1 MKLGKFD
8 FCKIKKIT
16 AIEISVLLIVL
27 VALGIYFAP
36 NFMYKKEL
44 KLVAKAKADNAI
56 FTSKVVEEFSVNKN
70 AKPSE
75 IAKKVADELNQT
87 VENSYNKET
96 KAYTFEKG
104 CKGCNYITYD
114 DNIKTIIVETYDN
127 KNTFLARTVIVPPSF
142 VTYTK
147 DVQKRKLF

>member
-16 AIEISVLLIVL
+16 AIEIAVLLIVL
-27 VALGIYFAP
+27 IALGIYFAP

-44 KLVAKAKADNAI
+44 RLVAKAKADNAI
-56 FTSKVVEEFSVNKN
+56 FTSKVVEEFAQNKN
-70 AKPSE
+70 ALPSQ
-75 IAKKVADELNQT
+75 IAKKVADELNQNI
-87 VENSYNKET
+87 VNAYNKEN

-104 CKGCNYITYD
+104 CKGCNFISYD

-127 KNTFLARTVIVPPSF
+127 DNTFLARTVIVPPSF
-142 VTYTK
+142 VTYAK
-147 DVQKRKLF
+147 EVQKRRLF